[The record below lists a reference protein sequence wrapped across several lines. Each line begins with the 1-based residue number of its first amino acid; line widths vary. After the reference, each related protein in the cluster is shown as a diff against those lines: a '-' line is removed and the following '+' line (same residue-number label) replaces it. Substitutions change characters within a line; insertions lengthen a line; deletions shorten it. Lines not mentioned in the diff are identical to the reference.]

1 MTDREIP
8 VLKKDG
14 EIAITSAYSS
24 NEITYAVKKGDKLIL
39 KKAKA
44 EED

>member
-1 MTDREIP
+1 MTNKEIP

-24 NEITYAVKKGDKLIL
+24 DEITYAVKKGNKLIL
-39 KKAKA
+39 KKAKI
-44 EED
+44 EEE